1 MDSEKNQEFISYLDS
16 RTSSVQEDIRRLIAD
31 NPKDEADFEKIRAN
45 IFQIIKTIS
54 QTSTKVSQE
63 ESERTAFLNGKLTL
77 FQETWEGF
85 LTKAREHEDDLKI
98 LQEQTKL
105 EALAEIRDAFQRI
118 WG

>member
-1 MDSEKNQEFISYLDS
+1 M
-16 RTSSVQEDIRRLIAD
+16 QEDIRRLIAD
-31 NPKDEADFEKIRAN
+31 NRKDEADFEKIRAN

-85 LTKAREHEDDLKI
+85 LAKAREHEDDLKI